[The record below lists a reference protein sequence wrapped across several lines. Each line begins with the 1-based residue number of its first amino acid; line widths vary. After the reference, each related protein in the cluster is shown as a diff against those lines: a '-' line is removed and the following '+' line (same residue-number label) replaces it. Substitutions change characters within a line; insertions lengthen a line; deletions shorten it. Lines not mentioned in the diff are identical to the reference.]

1 MSNEI
6 ENNPLEFS
14 KINPMTEADGLEAV
28 LGMIN
33 PKEIGQVKNDSVPE
47 TTTEEVVSELSE
59 EEVEETPVETEEV
72 ELDESNEVG
81 YADDIELEDS
91 EYEYLVSA
99 KEFLNENGLDN
110 IDKIKNGI
118 LMQGDYTRKTQALAE
133 EKKAFE
139 SERTQSLEKAAEVL
153 EIAQAMVYGQ
163 QPKHTTQEL
172 LALKQSDPI
181 AYEQALEA
189 KILYEQKQAEIK
201 DLTDKV
207 GAQYQEQQQATMQA
221 RLAEQSEILIGL
233 EPGFADEKVAT
244 EKVEVMSEYLKG
256 IGGDPAVLNNVT
268 DAIVIKVLHDAA
280 MADKTQKQ
288 VSATK
293 APKKKTASKTVIRKG
308 TSASKAEKQAAAQ
321 RTKLKNATLKDG
333 SLDQQSAVDLIFDA
347 FKG

>member
-1 MSNEI
+1 MN
-6 ENNPLEFS
+6 ENNSAELS
-14 KINPMTEADGLEAV
+14 TNDPMTETAGLEAV

-33 PKEIGQVKNDSVPE
+33 PKDGQVDDESVTE
-47 TTTEEVVSELSE
+47 TETEEVTNELSE
-59 EEVEETPVETEEV
+59 EEVETPVETEEV
-72 ELDESNEVG
+72 DLEPIDDVIN
-81 YADDIELEDS
+81 DIELEDS
-91 EYEYLVSA
+91 EYEYLLSA

-110 IDKIKNGI
+110 IDKIKSGI

-153 EIAQAMVYGQ
+153 EIAQAMVYGEK
-163 QPKHTTQEL
+163 PKHTTQEL

-207 GAQYQEQQQATMQA
+207 AAQYQQQQEATTQA
-221 RLAEQSEILIGL
+221 KLAEQSEILIGL
-233 EPGFADEKVAT
+233 EPSFADEKLAT
-244 EKVEVMSEYLKG
+244 EKVEMMSEYLKG
-256 IGGDPAVLNNVT
+256 IGGDPSVLNNVT
-268 DAIVIKVLHDAA
+268 DALVIKVLHDAA

-288 VSATK
+288 VSASK

-308 TSASKAEKQAAAQ
+308 TSASKAEKQVAAQ
-321 RTKLKNATLKDG
+321 KAKLKKAIQKDG
-333 SLDQQSAVDLIFDA
+333 SYSKESAVELILESFR
-347 FKG
+347 

>member
-1 MSNEI
+1 MNENNST
-6 ENNPLEFS
+6 ELSTNNPL
-14 KINPMTEADGLEAV
+14 TETAGLEAV

-33 PKEIGQVKNDSVPE
+33 PKDGQVDDESVTE
-47 TTTEEVVSELSE
+47 TETEEVTNELSE
-59 EEVEETPVETEEV
+59 EEVETPVETEEV
-72 ELDESNEVG
+72 ELEV
-81 YADDIELEDS
+81 ADDVINDIELEDS
-91 EYEYLVSA
+91 EYEYLLSA
-99 KEFLNENGLDN
+99 KEFLNENGLDD

-207 GAQYQEQQQATMQA
+207 GTQYQEQQQATIQA
-221 RLAEQSEILIGL
+221 KLAEQSEILIGL

-256 IGGDPAVLNNVT
+256 IGGDPAILNNVT

-308 TSASKAEKQAAAQ
+308 TSTSKAEKQVAAQ
-321 RTKLKNATLKDG
+321 KAKMKQAIQKDG
-333 SLDQQSAVDLIFDA
+333 SYSKESAVELILDSFR
-347 FKG
+347 

>member
-1 MSNEI
+1 MN
-6 ENNPLEFS
+6 ENNSTELSTNDPL
-14 KINPMTEADGLEAV
+14 TETAGLEAV

-33 PKEIGQVKNDSVPE
+33 PKDGQVNDESVTE
-47 TTTEEVVSELSE
+47 TETEEVTNELSE
-59 EEVEETPVETEEV
+59 EEVETPVETEEV
-72 ELDESNEVG
+72 ELEV
-81 YADDIELEDS
+81 ADDVINDIELEDS
-91 EYEYLVSA
+91 EYEYLLSA
-99 KEFLNENGLDN
+99 KEFLNENGLDD

-118 LMQGDYTRKTQALAE
+118 LMQGDYTRKTQSLAE

-189 KILYEQKQAEIK
+189 KILYEQKQTEIK

-207 GAQYQEQQQATMQA
+207 ATQYQEQQQVTTKAK
-221 RLAEQSEILIGL
+221 LAEQSEILIGL
-233 EPGFADEKVAT
+233 EPGFADEKVASQ
-244 EKVEVMSEYLKG
+244 KVEVMSDYLKG
-256 IGGDPAVLNNVT
+256 IGGDPAILNNVT

-308 TSASKAEKQAAAQ
+308 TSTSKAEKQVAAQ
-321 RTKLKNATLKDG
+321 KAKMKQAIKKDG
-333 SLDQQSAVDLIFDA
+333 SYSKESAVELILDSFR
-347 FKG
+347 